1 MKQKLNVILI
11 IIFLPLIISVIT
23 HFGYISGYTEGVFS
37 TETFSSQ
44 NDSGIYKYRILS
56 KYLLL
61 ETDKLLSQ
69 TRLNQMD
76 NMLSRIVGFM
86 DSKGTVSFYFS
97 YFIINSVFSIL
108 GVWIFYLISI
118 KYLFSSNLNKSILAV
133 LFYVPAVSMFQYV
146 LVPYDYS
153 SFFFN
158 NLIIYLFLSQKSQKS
173 ILIMPALLLTIVLA
187 TLNRETSAL
196 AISFMLALNY
206 TDKKNLFE
214 SVKGIVLPVAAFL
227 ITYVGLRLFLGF
239 DSGFLNKFTLHLNLI
254 SPLNLFGIFTGI
266 FSIYL
271 VYYFAGNSDIR
282 KTLTKYLLF
291 SFPYIIVSLF
301 GGITYEIRLW
311 TPLIINLV
319 IILLYYKKEI

>member
-11 IIFLPLIISVIT
+11 IIFLSLIVSVVT

-44 NDSGIYKYRILS
+44 YDSGIYKYRILS

-61 ETDKLLSQ
+61 ETDNLLSQ

-76 NMLSRIVGFM
+76 NMLSRNVRFM
-86 DSKGTVSFYFS
+86 DSKGTLSFYFS

-118 KYLFSSNLNKSILAV
+118 KFFFVGNINKSILAV
-133 LFYVPAVSMFQYV
+133 LFYVLGVSMFQYV
-146 LVPYDYS
+146 LVPYDYT

-173 ILIMPALLLTIVLA
+173 ILLMSAMLLTIVLA

-196 AISFMLALNY
+196 AISFMLALNF
-206 TDKKNLFE
+206 TEKKNIFE
-214 SVKGIVLPVAAFL
+214 SVKEILLPAAAFL
-227 ITYVGLRLFLGF
+227 ITYFGLRLYLGF

-254 SPLNLFGIFTGI
+254 SPLNLFGIFTCI

-271 VYYFAGNSDIR
+271 VYYFAGKSDIR
-282 KTLTKYLLF
+282 KTLTNYLLF
-291 SFPYIIVSLF
+291 SLPYILVSLC

-319 IILLYYKKEI
+319 IILLYYRKEF

>member
-11 IIFLPLIISVIT
+11 IIFLPLIISVVT

-44 NDSGIYKYRILS
+44 YDSGIYKYRILS

-61 ETDKLLSQ
+61 ETDNIMSH
-69 TRLNQMD
+69 TGLNRMD
-76 NMLSRIVGFM
+76 NMLSRNVRFM
-86 DSKGTVSFYFS
+86 DSKGTLSFYFS

-118 KYLFSSNLNKSILAV
+118 KFFFVGNINKSILAV
-133 LFYVPAVSMFQYV
+133 LFYVLGVSMFQYV
-146 LVPYDYS
+146 LVPYDYT

-173 ILIMPALLLTIVLA
+173 ILLMSAMLLTIVLA

-196 AISFMLALNY
+196 AISFMLALNF
-206 TDKKNLFE
+206 TEKKNIFE
-214 SVKGIVLPVAAFL
+214 SVKEILLPAAAFL
-227 ITYVGLRLFLGF
+227 ITYFGLRLFLGF

-254 SPLNLFGIFTGI
+254 SPLNLFGIFSGI

-271 VYYFAGNSDIR
+271 VYYFVGKSDIR
-282 KTLTKYLLF
+282 KTLTNYLLF
-291 SFPYIIVSLF
+291 SMPYILVSLC

-319 IILLYYKKEI
+319 IILLYYRKEF

>member
-11 IIFLPLIISVIT
+11 IIFLPLIISVVT
-23 HFGYISGYTEGVFS
+23 HFGYISGYTSDVIS
-37 TETFSSQ
+37 KETFKEQ
-44 NDSGIYKYRILS
+44 YDSGIYKYRILS

-61 ETDKLLSQ
+61 ETDNLLSQ

-76 NMLSRIVGFM
+76 NMLSRIVGFI
-86 DSKGTVSFYFS
+86 DSKGTLSFYFS

-118 KYLFSSNLNKSILAV
+118 KYFFVGNINKSILAV
-133 LFYVPAVSMFQYV
+133 LFYLLGVSMFQYV
-146 LVPYDYS
+146 LVPYDYT

-173 ILIMPALLLTIVLA
+173 ILLMSTMLLTIVLA

-196 AISFMLALNY
+196 AISFMLTVLFA
-206 TDKKNLFE
+206 DKKNIYETL
-214 SVKGIVLPVAAFL
+214 KGIALPSAAFI
-227 ITYVGLRLFLGF
+227 ITYLGLRFALGF
-239 DSGFLNKFTLHLNLI
+239 DSGLFERVKLFNNFV
-254 SPLNLFGIFTGI
+254 SPLNLFGVFVGI

-271 VYYFAGNSDIR
+271 VYYFAENSIVR
-282 KTLTKYLLF
+282 KNLSYFILF
-291 SFPYIIVSLF
+291 SMPYIIVSVIS
-301 GGITYEIRLW
+301 GVMYEIRLW

-319 IILLYYKKEI
+319 IILLYYRKEF